1 MTKCVAFVVT
11 MMGTQTM
18 TSLNQMALWQEI
30 VMTLGT
36 AGRPKTMKMTREFQH
51 IYLSVIWISSGY
63 VFRYLTVG
71 LFLTN

>member
-51 IYLSVIWISSGY
+51 IYLSVFWISSGY
-63 VFRYLTVG
+63 VFRYLAVG